1 MDKLFGR
8 PKTMK
13 EQVRDNERA
22 LKKTEREL
30 ARDRNALERQEK
42 QLEME
47 IKQAAKRG
55 DKQTAGVLAKQLV
68 NLRKQKTRSHAASS
82 KITAVGMQ
90 AKGMASQ
97 VKMAEAMKDTTKVMG
112 NMNKVMKP
120 QDVMKNMQAFERE
133 SAKLGMSEEMMN
145 DTLDDI
151 LNESGDEEEQD
162 AIVNQVLD
170 EIGIEISGKMAAT
183 PGAEKGAVGGAEATK
198 APGLSDSD
206 IEKQL
211 EMLKM

>member
-1 MDKLFGR
+1 MG
-8 PKTMK
+8 TMK
-13 EQVRDNERA
+13 EQVRDNDKA
-22 LKKTEREL
+22 LRKTEREL

-42 QLEME
+42 QLELD
-47 IKQAAKRG
+47 IKAAAKRG
-55 DKQTAGVLAKQLV
+55 DKQTASILAKQLV

-112 NMNKVMKP
+112 NMNKMMKP
-120 QDVMKNMQAFERE
+120 QDVMRNMQAFERE
-133 SAKLGMSEEMMN
+133 SAKLEMSEEMMN

-162 AIVNQVLD
+162 AIVNQVLAK
-170 EIGIEISGKMAAT
+170 SALRFPGKWRA
-183 PGAEKGAVGGAEATK
+183 
-198 APGLSDSD
+198 L
-206 IEKQL
+206 
-211 EMLKM
+211 LKRRREPS

>member
-1 MDKLFGR
+1 MDKLFGK

-13 EQVRDNERA
+13 EQLRDNDRA
-22 LKKTEREL
+22 LRKTERDL
-30 ARDRNALERQEK
+30 QRDRNALERQEK

-55 DKQTAGVLAKQLV
+55 DKQTATILAKQLV

-82 KITAVGMQ
+82 KITSVGMQ

-112 NMNKVMKP
+112 DMNKMMKP

-133 SAKLGMSEEMMN
+133 SAKLEMSEEMMN

-170 EIGIEISGKMAAT
+170 EIGIEISGKMA
-183 PGAEKGAVGGAEATK
+183 GAPQAAKGAVGGKEK
-198 APGLSDSD
+198 APGLSDED

>member
-13 EQVRDNERA
+13 EQVRENDRA
-22 LKKTEREL
+22 LRKTEREL
-30 ARDRNALERQEK
+30 QRDRNALERQEK
-42 QLEME
+42 QLELE

-55 DKQTAGVLAKQLV
+55 DKQTATILAKQLV

-82 KITAVGMQ
+82 KITSVGMQ

-97 VKMAEAMKDTTKVMG
+97 MKMAEAMKDTTKVMG
-112 NMNKVMKP
+112 NMNRMMKP
-120 QDVMKNMQAFERE
+120 EDVMKNMQAFERE
-133 SAKLGMSEEMMN
+133 SAKLEMSEEVMN

-170 EIGIEISGKMAAT
+170 EIGIEISGKIAGAPQAA
-183 PGAEKGAVGGAEATK
+183 KGAVGGSETEK
-198 APGLSDSD
+198 GLSDAD

>member
-1 MDKLFGR
+1 MG
-8 PKTMK
+8 
-13 EQVRDNERA
+13 
-22 LKKTEREL
+22 
-30 ARDRNALERQEK
+30 
-42 QLEME
+42 
-47 IKQAAKRG
+47 
-55 DKQTAGVLAKQLV
+55 LV

-82 KITAVGMQ
+82 KITSVGMQ
-90 AKGMASQ
+90 AKGMAAQ

-112 NMNKVMKP
+112 DMNKVMKTM
-120 QDVMKNMQAFERE
+120 QDFERE

-162 AIVNQVLD
+162 AIVSQVLD
-170 EIGIEISGKMAAT
+170 EIGIEISGKMA
-183 PGAEKGAVGGAEATK
+183 GAPQAQKGPVGGSEATK
-198 APGLSDSD
+198 EPGLSDED